1 MAAVWKLFQWLRDCL
16 KISGATCLVVMTM
29 VTCVDV
35 VGRYLG
41 HPILGSVEIAGFMAT
56 LAAALALPY
65 THHMNGHIGVEVVV
79 RLLSQRTQAVI
90 GLCTNALAFLMF
102 AVISWRM
109 TDYAGTMR
117 RSGEVSISL
126 EFPEHTII
134 YITAFCFLILTMN
147 LLEDVLK
154 NVTTLMGK
162 K

>member
-1 MAAVWKLFQWLRDCL
+1 MGGAV
-16 KISGATCLVVMTM
+16 CLVAMTIM
-29 VTCVDV
+29 TCADV

-56 LAAALALPY
+56 MAAALALPY
-65 THHMNGHIGVEVVV
+65 THRMRGHIGVEVVV
-79 RLLSQRTQAVI
+79 RLLSQRTQAAI
-90 GLCTNALAFLMF
+90 GLCTNTLAFLMF

-109 TDYAGTMR
+109 ANYAETMR

-134 YITAFCFLILTMN
+134 YITAFCFLILTLN

-154 NVTTLMGK
+154 DVNTLMGK